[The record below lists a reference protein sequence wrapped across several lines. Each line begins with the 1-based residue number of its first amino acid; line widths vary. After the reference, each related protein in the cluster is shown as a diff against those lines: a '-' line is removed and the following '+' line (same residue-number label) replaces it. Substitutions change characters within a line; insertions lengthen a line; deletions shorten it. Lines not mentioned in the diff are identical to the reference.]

1 MVQRLGQHTIK
12 TTSNLQTAIGLNV
25 SESEFYALVHGGA
38 HALGLRSYMRDL
50 GLEFQLEL
58 ESDSTS
64 AKAFASR
71 KGLGKQRHVQTRF
84 LWLQDKVA
92 AGDLTMKKVDTGRNV
107 SDILTKVTSGTVL
120 AKHMEAMN
128 YVTIQPSKMQK
139 ATVRI

>member
-1 MVQRLGQHTIK
+1 M
-12 TTSNLQTAIGLNV
+12 
-25 SESEFYALVHGGA
+25 HGGA

-92 AGDLTMKKVDTGRNV
+92 AGDLTVKKVDTGKNV

-128 YVTIQPSKMQK
+128 YVTVLPSKMQK
-139 ATVRI
+139 ATVR